1 MVTALRALGV
11 LLVLLGVVV
20 AVVATVLVARDDQ
33 FAEVAAAYARHPD
46 HALFR
51 AEYLTAAARYYGLM
65 AAGAG
70 GLLAGLSGGGML
82 LGIGELLRRI
92 PSRDDY

>member
-1 MVTALRALGV
+1 MATALRALGV
-11 LLVLLGVVV
+11 LLVILGVVV
-20 AVVATVLVARDDQ
+20 AAVATVLVARDEQ

-70 GLLAGLSGGGML
+70 GLLVGLAGGGML
-82 LGIGELLRRI
+82 LGIGELLRRV
-92 PSRDDY
+92 STRDY

>member
-1 MVTALRALGV
+1 MATALRALGV
-11 LLVLLGVVV
+11 LLVMLGVVV
-20 AVVATVLVARDDQ
+20 AVLATVLVARDDQ

-70 GLLAGLSGGGML
+70 GLLAGLTGGGML

>member
-1 MVTALRALGV
+1 MATALRALGV
-11 LLVLLGVVV
+11 LLVILGMIV
-20 AVVATVLVARDDQ
+20 AVVATVLVARDEQ
-33 FAEVAAAYARHPD
+33 FAEIAAAYARHPD

-70 GLLAGLSGGGML
+70 GLLAGLAAGGVL
-82 LGIGELLRRI
+82 LGIGELLRRV
-92 PSRDDY
+92 SRQDY

>member
-1 MVTALRALGV
+1 MAGALRVLGG
-11 LLVLLGVVV
+11 LLVMLGVVV

-70 GLLAGLSGGGML
+70 GLLAGLAGGGML
-82 LGIGELLRRI
+82 LGIGELLRRT

>member
-1 MVTALRALGV
+1 MATALRALGV
-11 LLVLLGVVV
+11 LLVILGVVV
-20 AVVATVLVARDDQ
+20 AAVATVLVARDEQ

-70 GLLAGLSGGGML
+70 GLLAGLAGGGML
-82 LGIGELLRRI
+82 LGIGELLRRV
-92 PSRDDY
+92 STRDY

>member
-1 MVTALRALGV
+1 MATALRALGV
-11 LLVLLGVVV
+11 LLVILGMIV
-20 AVVATVLVARDDQ
+20 AVVATVLVARDEQ
-33 FAEVAAAYARHPD
+33 FAEIAAAYARHPD

-70 GLLAGLSGGGML
+70 GLLAGLAAGGML
-82 LGIGELLRRI
+82 LGIGELLRRS
-92 PSRDDY
+92 PRQDY

>member
-1 MVTALRALGV
+1 MATALRALGV
-11 LLVLLGVVV
+11 LLVILGVVV
-20 AVVATVLVARDDQ
+20 AAVATVLVARDEQ

-51 AEYLTAAARYYGLM
+51 AEYLTAAARHYGLM

-70 GLLAGLSGGGML
+70 GLLAGLAGGGML
-82 LGIGELLRRI
+82 LGIGELLRRV
-92 PSRDDY
+92 STRDY